1 MIRIPVSYL
10 YHSNS
15 RYARSLNQTTIRR
28 LNTLA
33 LRREDKSRW
42 ERRVALTPD
51 HVSKLIK
58 ETGVK
63 VYVQPCNKR
72 VFSNEKYE
80 QAGAIIQEDI
90 SVADII
96 MGIKEV
102 PAKNLIPNKTHIF
115 FSHTHKGQEY
125 NMTMLQDI
133 LDKKIRLIDYELM
146 TNEEKKRLV
155 LFGTHAGYAGMIDGL
170 HGLGLRLLG
179 LGYNTPFMHIA
190 MSHSYKSLASA
201 KSSIKSVSESIA
213 AEGLPKDLGPMTFV
227 FTGTGHVSNGAQE
240 IFKHLPHEYIDAKD
254 LKECALTSHNY
265 NNKKIYGC
273 QIKLHDYLVHKNL
286 GKFVSKSDYYANPN
300 EYECEF
306 HTKIAPYTTMLI
318 HGSYWDTRY
327 PRLVTN
333 KQLRAIQADPSN
345 KNRLL
350 AIADISCDINGPL
363 EFLSHSTTID
373 DPFYY
378 VDAVNN
384 KEHKNDEGKGTQI
397 MAVDILPTEI
407 PIESS
412 EHFSKSLYPFMND
425 LINGNIDQNPVLS
438 RATIAKDGK
447 LTDSHQNLYDLLP
460 KNNTP
465 ISSLRSR
472 KDKKKILLLGS
483 GFVTKPFVDYFS
495 KQDDISLII
504 ASNMKNE
511 AIALTHGNQDIQ
523 VVDLDVN
530 KKEEL
535 SRLVQ
540 GADIVVSLLPAP
552 LHPMVAEKC
561 IAHKKNMVTASYI
574 SPAMK
579 ALDERA
585 KQAGITILNEIGV
598 DPGIDHLSAMK
609 IIDEVKAE
617 GGEITSFISWC
628 GGLPAPETSNVP
640 LGYKFSWS
648 PRGALTAA
656 LNDARFWMNGKHQE
670 IPGEALLKSH
680 FPTVTIYP
688 GFVFEG
694 FANRDSLSYINTYG
708 LAPLETKSAMFRGTL
723 RYKGFSDL
731 MYSFYKLGFLDT
743 NNTEEAKYFT
753 WSDFLDH
760 KLFGSYDNEPTEAS
774 RISAIADKLN
784 LSKNH
789 QMVEKVVDALKWLA
803 LMPNSR
809 TPLSSSLIP
818 STANTSTSL
827 DTFCSLLQQKLR
839 YNKGERDLIVLH
851 HDFGIRLKNG
861 EERTKTSTLTSY
873 GSLDTYTAMAKLV
886 GLPAAIATEMIVR
899 GEIKDTGIL
908 APTLPHIYNPILY
921 NLESKGIKI
930 IENTVDS
937 KGMKGYLN
945 WNGSGIWN

>member
-1 MIRIPVSYL
+1 MNRIPAL

-15 RYARSLNQTTIRR
+15 RYLNQTVIRR

-51 HVSKLIK
+51 DVSKLIK

-80 QAGAIIQEDI
+80 QAGAVVQEDI
-90 SVADII
+90 SIADVI

-102 PAKNLIPNKTHIF
+102 PTKNLIPNKTHIF
-115 FSHTHKGQEY
+115 FSHTHKGQSY
-125 NMTMLQDI
+125 NMKMLQDI

-179 LGYNTPFMHIA
+179 LGYNTSFMHIA
-190 MSHSYKSLASA
+190 MSHSYKSLDSA
-201 KSSIKSVSESIA
+201 LSSVKSVGESIA
-213 AEGLPKDLGPMTFV
+213 TEGLPKDLGPMTFV
-227 FTGTGHVSNGAQE
+227 FTGTGNVSNGAQE

-254 LKECALTSHNY
+254 LKECTSTPHNY

-273 QIKLHDYLVHKNL
+273 QVKLQDYLVHKNL
-286 GKFVSKSDYYANPN
+286 GYFISKSDYYANPN

-327 PRLVTN
+327 PRLLTN
-333 KQLRAIQADPSN
+333 EHLRAIQADPSN

-350 AIADISCDINGPL
+350 AISDISCDINGAL
-363 EFLSHSTTID
+363 ECLSHSTTID

-384 KEHKNDEGKGTQI
+384 KEHKNDEGRGTQI

-407 PIESS
+407 PLESS
-412 EHFSKSLYPFMND
+412 KHFSKSLYPFMND
-425 LINGNIDQNPVLS
+425 LINGKIDQNSVLS

-447 LTDSHQNLYDLLP
+447 LTDSHTDLYNLLP
-460 KNNTP
+460 KSNNS
-465 ISSLRSR
+465 ISSLESR
-472 KDKKKILLLGS
+472 KDNKKILLLGS
-483 GFVTKPFVDYFS
+483 GFVAKPLVDYLS
-495 KQDDISLII
+495 KQEDLSLII
-504 ASNMKNE
+504 ASNMRAE
-511 AIALTHGNQDIQ
+511 AIALTRGNQNIQ
-523 VVDLDVN
+523 TVDLDVN

-535 SRLVQ
+535 SKLVQ
-540 GADIVVSLLPAP
+540 GADVVVSLLPAP
-552 LHPMVAEKC
+552 LHPIVAEMC
-561 IAHKKNMVTASYI
+561 ITHRKNMVTASYI
-574 SPAMK
+574 SSEMK

-617 GGEITSFISWC
+617 GGEVTSFISWC
-628 GGLPAPETSNVP
+628 GGLPAPEDSDVP

-648 PRGALTAA
+648 PRGTLTAT
-656 LNDARFWMNGKHQE
+656 LNDASFWMNGKHQE
-670 IPGEALLKSH
+670 IPGGALLKSH

-688 GFVFEG
+688 GLVFEG

-723 RYKGFSDL
+723 RYKGYSDL

-743 NNTEEAKYFT
+743 NTEE
-753 WSDFLDH
+753 SDFLDH
-760 KLFGSYDNEPTEAS
+760 KLFGSYNNEPTEAS
-774 RISAIADKLN
+774 RISAIAEKLN

-789 QMVEKVVDALKWLA
+789 QMVEKVVDALKWLS
-803 LMPNSR
+803 LIPDSNTS
-809 TPLSSSLIP
+809 LSSSLIP

-827 DTFCSLLQQKLR
+827 DTFCSLLQQKLQ
-839 YNKGERDLIVLH
+839 YKPGERDLLVLH
-851 HDFGIRLKNG
+851 HDFGIKLKNG
-861 EERTKTSTLTSY
+861 EERTKTSTLVSL
-873 GSLDTYTAMAKLV
+873 GSLDTYTAMAQLV

-899 GEIKDTGIL
+899 GEIRDTGIL
-908 APTLPHIYNPILY
+908 APTLPHIYNPILQ
-921 NLESKGIKI
+921 NLDRNGVKI
-930 IENTVDS
+930 VENTVNNNR
-937 KGMKGYLN
+937 GMKGKLN
-945 WNGSGIWN
+945 WSGSGIWE